1 MKTIYKLLSLAGLLM
16 GTAPLV
22 GQTVPLDVEV
32 GFRVV
37 RVSGSSDEYRTQ
49 INERPGILL
58 RNITFATSDFD
69 GRTNLVDHLRVDGSD
84 LGAGPAGALR
94 LEAGRSGLWSLRFS
108 YRHADFFSALPDFA
122 NPLFPTVIP
131 GQHTID
137 RVRDLY
143 DAEVELFPGHVI
155 TPLIGY
161 TRNTYSGPGRTTYHV
176 GDDEFRLASNL
187 DDIDQEVRVGANF
200 AAGPVSGRIVQGWRQ
215 FRETESL
222 ALAPGEKNGNNPGP
236 ILGVGE
242 NLANLNREN
251 SVKTNTPS
259 TTALVTGRIGPR
271 LRLIGSYQRATA
283 EADTNETEALA
294 GSLVSFEISRFFA
307 GLTETA
313 STRSKATFWRG
324 SGRAE
329 LTVTDGVDFTVGW
342 SRRHRYLDGF
352 ALVSSLYLNT
362 VTFAGADPKDLLK
375 LLQAQN
381 AMDRTDNHFETRLSA
396 RGIGPWSGHVSWAET
411 REDVVVTPDLSE
423 IVVPGGQGGD
433 FGRRVA
439 EWSAGLGFTRSA
451 FTFGADWIGERAN
464 DPIVRTDF
472 LDRDRY
478 RLRLS
483 WTDAPTHLRVSAT
496 GQQLDASNDRPGIG
510 YDGRIREY
518 GGEIEFTPVQP
529 LRARFS
535 ASKYQADS
543 RLLDRLPED
552 FTTAVSDH
560 RERGASVGGDIT
572 LTLKWFTLDGS
583 YGRFQNKGSYPFTI
597 DRARASAEIPVRAG
611 IGLIAEWMRDK
622 YNDAA
627 QDTGSLAKFAAN
639 RYGLYLR
646 WQPRVTE

>member
-1 MKTIYKLLSLAGLLM
+1 MKTIYKLLSLPGLLL
-16 GTAPLV
+16 GTGPVFA
-22 GQTVPLDVEV
+22 QTVPLDIAVGYREV
-32 GFRVV
+32 N
-37 RVSGSSDEYRTQ
+37 VSGNADEYRSQ
-49 INERPGILL
+49 INERSGILL
-58 RNITFATSDFD
+58 RNITFATADFD
-69 GRTNLVDHLRVDGSD
+69 GRTSLVDHLRVDGSD

-137 RVRDLY
+137 RGRNVY
-143 DAEVELFPGHVI
+143 DAEIEIFPGGVI

-161 TRNTYSGPGRTTYHV
+161 TRNTYTGPGRTTYHV
-176 GDDEFRLASNL
+176 GEDEFRLASNL

-200 AAGPVSGRIVQGWRQ
+200 AAGPISGRVVQGWRQ
-215 FRETESL
+215 FRERESL
-222 ALAPGEKNGNNPGP
+222 TLAPGEKNGNSLSDPV
-236 ILGVGE
+236 LGVSQ
-242 NLANLNREN
+242 NLTNLNREN
-251 SVKTNTPS
+251 SVTTNTPS

-271 LRLIGSYQRATA
+271 VRLIGSYQRASA
-283 EADTNETEALA
+283 ETDTNETEAVA

-307 GLTETA
+307 GLNETA
-313 STRSKATFWRG
+313 STRAEATFWRG

-329 LTVTDGVDFTVGW
+329 LTVADGVDFSVGW

-352 ALVSSLYLNT
+352 ALVSTLYLNT

-381 AMDRTDNHFETRLSA
+381 AMDRWDNHFETRLSA

-411 REDVVVTPDLSE
+411 REDVTVTPDLSE

-433 FGRRVA
+433 YGRRVS
-439 EWSAGLGFTRSA
+439 EWSAGIGYTRSG

-483 WTDAPTHLRVSAT
+483 WTHAPAHLRVSAT

-518 GGEIEFTPVQP
+518 GGEIEFTPSKTV
-529 LRARFS
+529 RAHFS

-543 RLLDRLPED
+543 TILYRVPQD

-560 RERGASVGGDIT
+560 RERGTSIEGGLN
-572 LTLKWFTLDGS
+572 LTFPIFTLDGTV
-583 YGRFQNKGSYPFTI
+583 GRFENRGSYPFTI
-597 DRARASAEIPVRAG
+597 DRARVTGEVPVTKG
-611 IGLIAEWMRDK
+611 ISIIAEWMRDK
-622 YNDAA
+622 YNDAV
-627 QDTGSLAKFAAN
+627 QDTGSLGKYAAN

-646 WQPRVTE
+646 WQPTF